1 MMVNIGEIE
10 DIERKFKI
18 TRLIYLL
25 IFQIII
31 FNIPLI
37 YQAKMYIEN
46 TEWYINSSPMECAI
60 FMMIIQNFPLVFSSI
75 YVYKGFFEK
84 SIVRHLN
91 GLALISISW
100 TPAIFIIFV
109 YTAWRYFWIGLI
121 LPFIIGLI
129 MGGILS
135 IFSHIIQWVYFSVI
149 GFYFLLN
156 LILNFKINLLEY
168 FWTVLGI
175 FLSRAPSTMMAS

>member
-129 MGGILS
+129 IILIAIGLTFKFKDYRFFWHS
-135 IFSHIIQWVYFSVI
+135 LAIFLICVL
-149 GFYFLLN
+149 FLLGVTSA
-156 LILNFKINLLEY
+156 LLMR
-168 FWTVLGI
+168 G
-175 FLSRAPSTMMAS
+175 